1 MPSRLRIGFQ
11 LMVVALV
18 LTTVGCAS
26 FKVVPLATNP
36 ADTAA
41 SLAANRVTPGDT
53 VRVVLKNGQL
63 SEFKV
68 RSVEV
73 DALVGQ
79 DGQRVVYADIARL
92 ERRSVSAS
100 KTTLL
105 VLSPIIVFSA
115 WFLVA
120 LIVGAA
126 GGM

>member
-1 MPSRLRIGFQ
+1 MPSGTRIGLA
-11 LMVVALV
+11 LMLVALASI
-18 LTTVGCAS
+18 GIACAS
-26 FKVVPLATNP
+26 FKVVPMTTKP
-36 ADTAA
+36 ADNAT
-41 SLAANRVTPGDT
+41 SLAAPRIAPGDT

-92 ERRSVSAS
+92 ERRSVSAA

-115 WFLVA
+115 IFGFA
-120 LIVGAA
+120 MIAGAA
-126 GGM
+126 GGF